1 MFIIKN
7 MDDHTLALSLIR
19 AKELQLD
26 IEFIKILEKELVERQ
41 KTEKVST
48 TQT

>member
-26 IEFIKILEKELVERQ
+26 IEFIKILEKELSERQ
-41 KTEKVST
+41 KNEKIA
-48 TQT
+48 TQHT